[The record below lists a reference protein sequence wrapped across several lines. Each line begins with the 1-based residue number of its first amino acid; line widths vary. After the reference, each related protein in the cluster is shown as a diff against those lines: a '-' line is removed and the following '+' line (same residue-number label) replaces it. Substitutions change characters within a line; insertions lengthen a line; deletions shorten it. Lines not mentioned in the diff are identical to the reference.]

1 MSIARHVAPSLLG
14 AGALFLAWMAVP
26 AMAHATTYYFTVDG
40 SSGNSLGGDLS
51 APGYGS
57 VDVTTVGSDFEFDL
71 KLAPNWF
78 VDTGNATVHHPVA
91 FNLSTSGLTISATSG
106 FFTALPA
113 PFTGVSGSGFTNP
126 DFGGPF
132 NYAINC
138 SSNGADGCNQTGSH
152 TESLIFFVLGAGGL
166 QPILTN
172 GVYVTADILG
182 SVSGQTGAVGAT
194 LAAVPGPIVGA
205 GLPGLIRG

>member
-1 MSIARHVAPSLLG
+1 M
-14 AGALFLAWMAVP
+14 
-26 AMAHATTYYFTVDG
+26 T
-40 SSGNSLGGDLS
+40 
-51 APGYGS
+51 
-57 VDVTTVGSDFEFDL
+57 E
-71 KLAPNWF
+71 LAPNWF

-152 TESLIFFVLGAGGL
+152 TESLIFFVLGAGGT
-166 QPILTN
+166 PAN
-172 GVYVTADILG
+172 SDERGVRDGGHPRFGVGLDR
-182 SVSGQTGAVGAT
+182 AVGAT
-194 LAAVPGPIVGA
+194 LAAPVPGPIVGA
-205 GLPGLIRG
+205 GLPGLIAACGGLLALARRRKARATA